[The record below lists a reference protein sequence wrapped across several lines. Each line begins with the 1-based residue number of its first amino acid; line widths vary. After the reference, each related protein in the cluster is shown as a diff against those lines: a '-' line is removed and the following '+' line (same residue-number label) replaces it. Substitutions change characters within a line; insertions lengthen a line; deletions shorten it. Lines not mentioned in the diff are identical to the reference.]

1 MTELNTMLRS
11 VIDSL
16 QQPVFVLTSDLR
28 IIYANR
34 AARAL
39 TVQATL
45 GSQRSAV
52 PERIADLHADLLPPF
67 AIDMARQNGEWNGEV
82 ALPLSNRRPLVLM
95 LQVIALND
103 DTHDVT
109 HFSLVAR
116 DVSFEYARKSELQSR
131 NAELE
136 VTNQKL
142 KGTQEQLVQSEKL
155 ASIGQLAAGV
165 AHEINNP
172 IGYVHSNMA
181 TLAQYSEN
189 LLSLV
194 KSYEKAFSSPDPQAH
209 AAELQNLSQS
219 LDIEFVQS
227 DLPQL
232 IEESREGVERVRK
245 IVQDLKDF
253 SRSDAQDQFVKADIH
268 RGLDSTLN
276 IIWNDLKYKAQVV
289 KTFGDIP
296 LIECIPS
303 ELNQVFMNILLNAGQ
318 AIKERGI
325 VTVSTSLDGDH
336 VVVAI
341 GDDGIGIPDDLLPKI
356 FDPFFTTKPVGTGT
370 GLGLAISYGLIKK
383 HHGSIDVTTPSLA
396 IFWPDPID
404 QGFQIHR
411 TLRILEG
418 ASPLFG
424 SIDRIFWGRQ
434 RLSAAPKIEIDEKR
448 NRTSKDAD
456 GRNRLELMLDPFH
469 CIAGFRILPE
479 LQPDL
484 GSPIRADHDDK
495 NAGCSLRLWVRL
507 RFALK
512 HCEQSLHVISQAI
525 YISRNAT
532 TDLCIRLQE
541 RYRPIREVGSGKV
554 LGTWT
559 RRA

>member
-383 HHGSIDVTTPSLA
+383 HHGSIDVTSTP
-396 IFWPDPID
+396 
-404 QGFQIHR
+404 GEG
-411 TLRILEG
+411 TLFLI
-418 ASPLFG
+418 
-424 SIDRIFWGRQ
+424 
-434 RLSAAPKIEIDEKR
+434 RLP
-448 NRTSKDAD
+448 
-456 GRNRLELMLDPFH
+456 
-469 CIAGFRILPE
+469 
-479 LQPDL
+479 
-484 GSPIRADHDDK
+484 
-495 NAGCSLRLWVRL
+495 
-507 RFALK
+507 
-512 HCEQSLHVISQAI
+512 ISQPGA
-525 YISRNAT
+525 
-532 TDLCIRLQE
+532 
-541 RYRPIREVGSGKV
+541 
-554 LGTWT
+554 
-559 RRA
+559 

>member
-383 HHGSIDVTTPSLA
+383 HHGSIDVTSTP
-396 IFWPDPID
+396 
-404 QGFQIHR
+404 GEG
-411 TLRILEG
+411 TLFL
-418 ASPLFG
+418 
-424 SIDRIFWGRQ
+424 
-434 RLSAAPKIEIDEKR
+434 
-448 NRTSKDAD
+448 
-456 GRNRLELMLDPFH
+456 
-469 CIAGFRILPE
+469 
-479 LQPDL
+479 
-484 GSPIRADHDDK
+484 
-495 NAGCSLRLWVRL
+495 
-507 RFALK
+507 
-512 HCEQSLHVISQAI
+512 
-525 YISRNAT
+525 
-532 TDLCIRLQE
+532 IRL
-541 RYRPIREVGSGKV
+541 PITQPG
-554 LGTWT
+554 
-559 RRA
+559 A

>member
-1 MTELNTMLRS
+1 MNELNAMLRS
-11 VIDSL
+11 VIDAL
-16 QQPVFVLTSDLR
+16 QQPVFVLTNDLR

-45 GSQRSAV
+45 GSQRSSV
-52 PERIADLHADLLPPF
+52 PERIADLHPDLLPPF
-67 AIDMARQNGEWNGEV
+67 AIEMARQNGEWNGEV
-82 ALPLSNRRPLVLM
+82 ALPLSNRRPLVLT
-95 LQVIALND
+95 LQLIALQD
-103 DTHDVT
+103 ESHGVT

-136 VTNQKL
+136 VANQKL

-194 KSYEKAFSSPDPQAH
+194 KSYEKAFSSPHPEAH
-209 AAELQNLSQS
+209 AAEVQNLSQS

-318 AIKERGI
+318 AIKDRGI

-336 VVVAI
+336 VVIAI
-341 GDDGIGIPDDLLPKI
+341 GDDGIGIPGDLLPKI

-383 HHGSIDVTTPSLA
+383 HHGTIDVTSTP
-396 IFWPDPID
+396 
-404 QGFQIHR
+404 GEG
-411 TLRILEG
+411 TLFL
-418 ASPLFG
+418 
-424 SIDRIFWGRQ
+424 
-434 RLSAAPKIEIDEKR
+434 
-448 NRTSKDAD
+448 
-456 GRNRLELMLDPFH
+456 
-469 CIAGFRILPE
+469 
-479 LQPDL
+479 
-484 GSPIRADHDDK
+484 
-495 NAGCSLRLWVRL
+495 
-507 RFALK
+507 
-512 HCEQSLHVISQAI
+512 
-525 YISRNAT
+525 
-532 TDLCIRLQE
+532 IRLPVQQ
-541 RYRPIREVGSGKV
+541 PGN
-554 LGTWT
+554 
-559 RRA
+559 

>member
-67 AIDMARQNGEWNGEV
+67 AIEMARQNGEWNGEV

-142 KGTQEQLVQSEKL
+142 KGTQGQLVQSEKL

-383 HHGSIDVTTPSLA
+383 HHGSIDVTSTP
-396 IFWPDPID
+396 
-404 QGFQIHR
+404 GEG
-411 TLRILEG
+411 TLFL
-418 ASPLFG
+418 
-424 SIDRIFWGRQ
+424 
-434 RLSAAPKIEIDEKR
+434 
-448 NRTSKDAD
+448 
-456 GRNRLELMLDPFH
+456 
-469 CIAGFRILPE
+469 
-479 LQPDL
+479 
-484 GSPIRADHDDK
+484 
-495 NAGCSLRLWVRL
+495 
-507 RFALK
+507 
-512 HCEQSLHVISQAI
+512 
-525 YISRNAT
+525 
-532 TDLCIRLQE
+532 IRL
-541 RYRPIREVGSGKV
+541 PITQPG
-554 LGTWT
+554 
-559 RRA
+559 A

>member
-45 GSQRSAV
+45 GSQLSAV

-172 IGYVHSNMA
+172 IGYVHSNMV

-383 HHGSIDVTTPSLA
+383 HHGSIDVTSTP
-396 IFWPDPID
+396 
-404 QGFQIHR
+404 GEG
-411 TLRILEG
+411 TLFLI
-418 ASPLFG
+418 
-424 SIDRIFWGRQ
+424 
-434 RLSAAPKIEIDEKR
+434 RLP
-448 NRTSKDAD
+448 
-456 GRNRLELMLDPFH
+456 
-469 CIAGFRILPE
+469 
-479 LQPDL
+479 
-484 GSPIRADHDDK
+484 
-495 NAGCSLRLWVRL
+495 
-507 RFALK
+507 
-512 HCEQSLHVISQAI
+512 ISQPGA
-525 YISRNAT
+525 
-532 TDLCIRLQE
+532 
-541 RYRPIREVGSGKV
+541 
-554 LGTWT
+554 
-559 RRA
+559 